1 MPYVLGIDVG
11 TSRTRAAVS
20 RHSAAGWT
28 DPVPVPLGA
37 RQPGVPTVVYL
48 APDHSVV
55 VGEDAE
61 RQAANDPGRVARGFT
76 GRVGDDVPLVL
87 GGAPCTAHEL
97 TAVLVRW
104 VADRVAEREGEPADA
119 IVITHPAGWGVHRRS
134 MLHRELGRQE
144 LTAVTLL
151 PEPIALAEGYPAGG
165 DLLATYA
172 LGAGSCEAAV
182 VRRTAKGTFELVGH
196 SHVTEHVGGGH
207 FDDAV
212 AACVREHIGRA
223 FDELD
228 PADPQAWLAMARLR
242 AMCAGAK
249 EMLSTETEVV
259 VPVRL
264 PEAPA
269 DVTVTRA
276 DFERVIRPAVVAGA
290 DLLAHTVKAAGV
302 EATDLAAV
310 VLAGGSV
317 RVPLVA
323 ELVGA
328 AVPVKAVVAADPGA
342 SAVLGAA
349 TVARRILTGP
359 QRDAVPPP
367 VTTEHTD
374 VIERSAIE
382 LYAGERA
389 MDPEVVDAEFGDEP
403 PARPPVDL
411 PPMDLPPPGLVTRM
425 LSSVRPAV
433 LTVSTLAVAAVVVV
447 VTFVFFKPGAGGST
461 PTSPLHVGPAQ
472 QTTASGH

>member
-1 MPYVLGIDVG
+1 MPYVLGVDVG
-11 TSRTRAAVS
+11 TSRTRAAVC
-20 RHSAAGWT
+20 RHSAHGWT
-28 DPVPVPLGA
+28 EPVPVPLGA
-37 RQPGVPTVVYL
+37 RQPGAPTVVYL

-61 RQAANDPGRVARGFT
+61 RQGANDPTRMARGFT

-87 GGAPCTAHEL
+87 GGSPCTAHEL

-134 MLHRELGRQE
+134 MLHRELVRQE
-144 LTAVTLL
+144 LNAVTLL
-151 PEPIALAEGYPAGG
+151 AEPIALAEGYPAGG

-172 LGAGSCEAAV
+172 LGAASCEAAV
-182 VRRTAKGTFELVGH
+182 VRRTANGAFELVGH
-196 SHVTEHVGGGH
+196 SQVTENIAGGH

-212 AACVREHIGRA
+212 AACVRERVGRA
-223 FDELD
+223 MDDLD

-242 AMCAGAK
+242 AMCSGAK
-249 EMLSTETEVV
+249 EMLSAETEVV

-264 PEAPA
+264 PDAPA
-269 DVTVTRA
+269 DVHLTRA
-276 DFERVIRPAVVAGA
+276 DFEHTIRPAVVAGA
-290 DLLAHTVKAAGV
+290 DLLTHTVKAAGV
-302 EATDLAAV
+302 EAADLAAV

-323 ELVGA
+323 ELVGT
-328 AVPVKAVVAADPGA
+328 AVGVRAVAAADPGA

-349 TVARRILTGP
+349 TAARHIVTGP
-359 QRDAVPPP
+359 QPDAVPPP
-367 VTTEHTD
+367 VAAEHTD
-374 VIERSAIE
+374 VIERSAIA

-389 MDPEVVDAEFGDEP
+389 LDPEVVDAEFGFEP

-411 PPMDLPPPGLVTRM
+411 PPIDLPPPPFVTRM
-425 LSSVRPAV
+425 LAGVRPAT
-433 LTVSTLAVAAVVVV
+433 LTVSTLAVAAVVIVL
-447 VTFVFFKPGAGGST
+447 TFVFFKPGAGASS